1 MKPTK
6 RKHILSIVLCVLG
19 TVPFLAALVLGLPW
33 FRVSYITYIEFLI
46 LYSYLFWPTYILG
59 ALLLGAGAVLTI
71 LRKKK
76 EKSSCSTEK

>member
-6 RKHILSIVLCVLG
+6 RAKIVSVVLYVLG

>member
-6 RKHILSIVLCVLG
+6 RDKILSIILFVLG
-19 TVPFLAALVLGLPW
+19 SVPFAAALIFGLPI
-33 FRVSYITYIEFLI
+33 FRVSYLTYGEFLI

-59 ALLLGAGAVLTI
+59 ALLIAAGTVLTI

-76 EKSSCSTEK
+76 EKASCSTEK